1 MASHH
6 GGDLDLDAFMDWLHK
21 IGRHVCKELGFK
33 QIVGPASAKLP
44 VPVDGVSL
52 CLDSTDREGRY
63 GFAGSVEA
71 LAALGLLAQLSQ
83 AMKDLGQDGDYSGF
97 SVKEVEEAMELVD
110 EELAN
115 KQLVVRVYKPWVQG
129 AASAS

>member
-1 MASHH
+1 MASHY

-33 QIVGPASAKLP
+33 QIVGPDSTKLP

-52 CLDSTDREGRY
+52 CLDSRDREGRY

-71 LAALGLLAQLSQ
+71 LAALSLLARLSQ

-110 EELAN
+110 EGLAN
-115 KQLVVRVYKPWVQG
+115 KQLEVRIYKPWVQ
-129 AASAS
+129 ATASAS